1 LGAVSWVGPMRWV
14 ALAGVAGLSSGFR
27 AIALK
32 RHPESGV
39 SLGLIF
45 GLRWAMIAQTG
56 QIV

>member
-1 LGAVSWVGPMRWV
+1 MRWV
-14 ALAGVAGLSSGFR
+14 ALAGVAGHGGGFR

-32 RHPESGV
+32 RHQAFGV

-56 QIV
+56 

>member
-1 LGAVSWVGPMRWV
+1 MRWV

-27 AIALK
+27 AITLK